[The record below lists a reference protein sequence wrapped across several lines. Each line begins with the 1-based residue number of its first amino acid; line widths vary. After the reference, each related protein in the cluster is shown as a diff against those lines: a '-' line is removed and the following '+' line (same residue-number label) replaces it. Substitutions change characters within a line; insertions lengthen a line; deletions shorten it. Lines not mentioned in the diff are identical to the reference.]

1 MTKAINTNF
10 KLLEETYT
18 ATLEKNNNT
27 QTFTLVNNDT
37 NGLQQVSGDYNIDTW
52 NMLSD
57 LYSLEETV

>member
-10 KLLEETYT
+10 KLLKETYT

-57 LYSLEETV
+57 LYSLEETA

>member
-1 MTKAINTNF
+1 MKKAINTNF
-10 KLLEETYT
+10 KCVGETYT

-52 NMLSD
+52 NMLTD
-57 LYSLEETV
+57 LYSLEETA